1 MKLVSMNSKKGI
13 ERTKRLAV
21 RMGGVLFLGG
31 QQLRKSMD
39 NLSRVGRRARK
50 NIALQLLEKLVMGME
65 FMFIFTLK
73 VSIISSTQKITIS

>member
-21 RMGGVLFLGG
+21 RMGAVLFLGG
-31 QQLRKSMD
+31 QQPRKSMD

>member
-31 QQLRKSMD
+31 QQPRKSMD